1 MCLGYPIF
9 IKENAESVGRNGI
22 SRVAFRGWNDLVTQF
37 LSGVREERWSKWNFG
52 SCFSRLKN
60 VKKGQRPKIDPHVM
74 KGWRK
79 EVETH
84 W

>member
-1 MCLGYPIF
+1 MCLGYTIF

-37 LSGVREERWSKWNFG
+37 LSGVREERWLKWNFA

-60 VKKGQRPKIDPHVM
+60 VKKGQRSTTENRSTCYERLE
-74 KGWRK
+74 KGS
-79 EVETH
+79 
-84 W
+84 